1 MTKEEARF
9 IRDMYLHDI
18 QWRVSRYDSQV
29 KLGITPNDSE
39 EVYMSILGY
48 MQYLRDIPQEPS
60 FPDVEIKTFEEWSK

>member
-1 MTKEEARF
+1 MTEEEARF

-29 KLGITPNDSE
+29 KLGITPND
-39 EVYMSILGY
+39 ILGY